1 MQLLS
6 CEKVK
11 LQLCLIFSHLYLL
24 SHTGVQ
30 VSFCPLTIISAHWKE
45 ALGLVDMGETPRLGF
60 LWSLDAS
67 KASGALA
74 ECTGLLQKRANLAA
88 A

>member
-1 MQLLS
+1 
-6 CEKVK
+6 
-11 LQLCLIFSHLYLL
+11 
-24 SHTGVQ
+24 
-30 VSFCPLTIISAHWKE
+30 
-45 ALGLVDMGETPRLGF
+45 MGETPRLGF